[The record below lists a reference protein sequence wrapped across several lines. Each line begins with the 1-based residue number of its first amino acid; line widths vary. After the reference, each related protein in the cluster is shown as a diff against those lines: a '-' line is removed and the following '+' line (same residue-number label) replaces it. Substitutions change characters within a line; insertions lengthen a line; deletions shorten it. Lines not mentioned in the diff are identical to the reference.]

1 MATVASF
8 AVDVPSIDSRPG
20 LLKTVLRGRIALF
33 SACVL
38 LLAAAIAVFAPLI
51 ESVYG
56 YSPATVN
63 SRLLD
68 ANGNPLGFSGGITFS
83 TDNPSGHIHILG
95 VEPGTG
101 RDLFMQLVYGIRTSL
116 VISLSGALL
125 AAVIGVVVGLIA
137 GYAPK
142 RTGAAVD
149 WFIDIA
155 LAFPFLIFCL
165 ALIPVANTYL
175 ADDRGQVSPIS
186 RGITIVV
193 VFGMFTWM
201 TVARLVRA
209 EVKSLSRSEFV
220 DAARVASAGH
230 RWILFREL
238 LPNLWSPIIIQ
249 TSAAI
254 PILITAEA
262 ALSFLGIGMVEPTP
276 DLGRLLNN
284 SIPYALSN
292 PTYMLVPGITLVA
305 LVLAFNI
312 LGDALRDAI
321 DPRTR

>member
-1 MATVASF
+1 MATIVTTELPPTH
-8 AVDVPSIDSRPG
+8 VPARYNLMRS
-20 LLKTVLRGRIALF
+20 VLR
-33 SACVL
+33 SPTACVSGTII
-38 LLAAAIAVFAPLI
+38 LLAVLIGAFAPLI
-51 ESVYG
+51 EALYG

-63 SRLLD
+63 SQLLD
-68 ANGNPLGFSGGITFS
+68 SNGNPLGFSGGITFS
-83 TDNPSGHIHILG
+83 SDNASGHIHIMG

-125 AAVIGVVVGLIA
+125 AAFIGVVIGLVA

-142 RTGAAVD
+142 RASAAVD

-165 ALIPVANTYL
+165 ALIPVTNTYL
-175 ADDRGQVSPIS
+175 ADENGQVSPFA
-186 RGITIVV
+186 RGLTIIVI
-193 VFGMFTWM
+193 FGLFTWM

-209 EVKSLSRSEFV
+209 EVKSLSHREFV
-220 DAARVASAGH
+220 DAARVAGAGH
-230 RWILFREL
+230 VWILFREL

-292 PTYMLVPGITLVA
+292 PTYMLVPGITLVS
-305 LVLAFNI
+305 LVLAFNVF
-312 LGDALRDAI
+312 GDALRDAV
-321 DPRTR
+321 DPHTR

>member
-1 MATVASF
+1 MATIVTTELAPTT
-8 AVDVPSIDSRPG
+8 VPTRYNLVRS
-20 LLKTVLRGRIALF
+20 VLR
-33 SACVL
+33 SPTACVSGAVI
-38 LLAAAIAVFAPLI
+38 LLAVLIGAFAPLI
-51 ESVYG
+51 ESIYG
-56 YSPATVN
+56 YSPTTVN
-63 SRLLD
+63 SQLLD

-83 TDNPSGHIHILG
+83 TDNASGHIHIMG

-125 AAVIGVVVGLIA
+125 AAVIGVVIGLVA

-142 RTGAAVD
+142 RTSAAVD

-165 ALIPVANTYL
+165 ALIPVTNTYL
-175 ADDRGQVSPIS
+175 ADENGQVSPFA
-186 RGITIVV
+186 RGLTIIII
-193 VFGMFTWM
+193 FGLFTWM

-209 EVKSLSRSEFV
+209 EVKSLSQREFV
-220 DAARVASAGH
+220 DAARVAGAGH
-230 RWILFREL
+230 GWILFREL

-292 PTYMLVPGITLVA
+292 PTYMLVPGITLVS
-305 LVLAFNI
+305 LVLAFNVF
-312 LGDALRDAI
+312 GDALRDAV
-321 DPRTR
+321 DPHTR